1 MAEAERFKAAGT
13 GPLSMGGNN
22 GAPQLGQPMAVPQA
36 ADPTQSAP
44 VPRMDAHPAN
54 QIRMGAGQ
62 PGATQAVPGAPRAFQ
77 PAPTPV
83 QAPPVKLTQPTGA
96 LAAAPA
102 PALAAAPQPQAV
114 QPGPSP
120 MTPGGAQRPFMNRQ
134 VPVPAQPQSQ
144 GGEMVFKVT
153 QMGTAPDGTPLM
165 AEFDAVFPAGTSLN
179 GGPTVRRV

>member
-36 ADPTQSAP
+36 ADPTQGAV

-54 QIRMGAGQ
+54 PIQMGAGQ
-62 PGATQAVPGAPRAFQ
+62 PGATPAVPGAPRAFQ
-77 PAPTPV
+77 PAPAPA
-83 QAPPVKLTQPTGA
+83 QAPQVKLAQP
-96 LAAAPA
+96 APA
-102 PALAAAPQPQAV
+102 PAPVAAPQPQAV

-134 VPVPAQPQSQ
+134 APVPAQPQSR
-144 GGEMVFKVT
+144 GGETVFKVT
-153 QMGTAPDGTPLM
+153 QMGTAPDGTPLV